1 MLHYLFIDIGRITI
15 TGYLAQR
22 RALYSACDMRFA
34 FIVKNI
40 DFPVESALFY
50 RPRPFFEI
58 QFRVARLVWNRVELH
73 IDITYIRQRYGT
85 RKKIFIRTFSRLWNN
100 RGNIYN
106 FVISNNFFFF
116 FFKVTFISIVGK
128 FVAIYNWWLESALI
142 ASHSPLR
149 CGSSGDLA
157 PYPPPE
163 VLHAVSVSSTFQRI
177 GLIIVRS
184 GSIARQPKHMCLET

>member
-1 MLHYLFIDIGRITI
+1 MRCTLLAICVSRLSWKISIFRWKARCSIVLVLFLKYNFALRGWYEIVSNFISILRIYAKDTERERKYLF
-15 TGYLAQR
+15 
-22 RALYSACDMRFA
+22 
-34 FIVKNI
+34 V
-40 DFPVESALFY
+40 LFH
-50 RPRPFFEI
+50 E
-58 QFRVARLVWNRVELH
+58 
-73 IDITYIRQRYGT
+73 
-85 RKKIFIRTFSRLWNN
+85 RLWNN

-106 FVISNNFFFF
+106 FVISNNFFF